1 VKDLTR
7 GTLAGLLGVA
17 AMAGVITT
25 LRRTLLTTEQLNA
38 AKTHPEKIVER
49 GAAMAGMEELDD
61 QTRRRLGDL
70 IHFGYGA
77 AWGAV
82 YAVLSRGGAANPVAG
97 GLALAGGLWAFG
109 FNVLMPVL
117 GVQAG
122 PWKWGKREF
131 VFTISAHIA
140 YGLVTAGTLDQ
151 LRKRTT

>member
-1 VKDLTR
+1 MKDLVQ
-7 GTLAGLLGVA
+7 GTAAGLIGVC
-17 AMAGVITT
+17 AMVGVITT

-49 GAAMAGMEELDD
+49 VAAVAGFDELDD

-77 AWGAV
+77 TWGAV
-82 YAVLSRGGAANPVAG
+82 YAGLTRNASIDPVTG
-97 GLALAGGLWAFG
+97 GLVLAGGLWAFG

-122 PWKWGKREF
+122 PWTWGKREF
-131 VFTISAHIA
+131 VFTVSAHAA
-140 YGLVTAGTLDQ
+140 YGLVTTGTLNQ
-151 LRKRTT
+151 LRR

>member
-1 VKDLTR
+1 MRDLTR
-7 GTLAGLLGVA
+7 GAAAGLVGVG
-17 AMAGVITT
+17 AMVGVITT
-25 LRRTLLTTEQLNA
+25 LRRTLLSSEQLNA

-49 GAAMAGMEELDD
+49 AAAMVGTDELDD

-77 AWGAV
+77 TWGAI
-82 YAVLSRGGAANPVAG
+82 YAGWTAARVVNPVTG

-109 FNVLMPVL
+109 FNVLMPGL

-131 VFTISAHIA
+131 ILTISAHIA
-140 YGLVTAGTLDQ
+140 YGLVTTGTLEQ
-151 LRKRTT
+151 IRRRR